1 MPRQEQGVEYYL
13 IQNGE
18 KRFRVRW
25 REGGRMKSRSFVR
38 VAGEDGARAFYAKV
52 REAQEATGRLA
63 RVSAL
68 RLTLAEFVADVWA
81 PKAKRRLTEKTWK
94 RDAVIYNKHVLEL
107 LGDQLISEI
116 DAETLV
122 IWQEE
127 LEHSGRGASTIVKA
141 MSILSRIF
149 KEAARRPKATGFRGN
164 PVALLEKPKT
174 KPRRRP
180 RVWGPV
186 VVERVRYELLVS
198 SLRINPQKEVMALRD
213 AALVSLMA
221 MTGCR
226 PQDALA
232 LRWADTENRVVLT
245 KPLSDDVII
254 ERTKNEGDRSAP
266 LLQPLKEDLDALRE
280 RSGDGPL
287 DQIFR
292 KPESGEH
299 YVETDWRN
307 YRSRHFVPALE
318 RVEASWGEWRRS
330 LEGADGV
337 RESVNDLHK
346 TRPYDLG
353 RHTHSALMLASGMS
367 LQRLARIQGHS
378 IRVLDEMYSEQLEEY
393 EDVEKAIDA
402 VEEIC
407 KARALVWGEKDPSD
421 PGSES
426 C

>member
-1 MPRQEQGVEYYL
+1 
-13 IQNGE
+13 
-18 KRFRVRW
+18 
-25 REGGRMKSRSFVR
+25 MKSRSFVR
-38 VAGEDGARAFYAKV
+38 LSGEDGARAFYAKV
-52 REAQEATGRLA
+52 REAQEASGRLA

-81 PKAKRRLTEKTWK
+81 PKTKRRLTEKTWK
-94 RDAVIYNKHVLEL
+94 RDAIVYNKHILEQ
-107 LGDQLISEI
+107 LGDLPMSEV
-116 DAETLV
+116 DVETLV

-127 LEHSGRGASTIVKA
+127 LELSGCGAATIVKA

-149 KEAARRPKATGFRGN
+149 KEAARRSRVTGVMGN
-164 PVALLEKPKT
+164 PVVLLERPRS

-186 VVERVRYELLVS
+186 VVERVRYELIVN
-198 SLRINPQKEVMALRD
+198 SLRINPEKEVMALRD
-213 AALVSLMA
+213 ALLVSLMA

-232 LRWADTENRVVLT
+232 LRWADIEERVILT
-245 KPLSDDVII
+245 KRLSDDRIR

-266 LLQPLKEDLDALRE
+266 LLEPLKEDLEVLRW
-280 RSGDGPL
+280 RSDDGPL

-318 RVEASWGEWRRS
+318 RVEASWGRWR
-330 LEGADGV
+330 DGLDSSEEV
-337 RESVNDLHK
+337 RESVEGLRK

-378 IRVLDEMYSEQLEEY
+378 IRVLDEMYSEQLEEF
-393 EDVEKAIDA
+393 EDAATAIDA
-402 VEEIC
+402 VSELK
-407 KARALVWGEKDPSD
+407 KARALVWRARVPSTGIGAVPD
-421 PGSES
+421 QPIPTAVS
-426 C
+426 CSGPEPRP